1 MAPKRKRQK
10 QRPVAAGP
18 PMPQLGPERYLNR
31 ELSWLEFNRRI
42 LEQAF
47 DDRHPLL
54 ERVKFLSIF
63 SSNLDKFFMVRI
75 SGIRAQIDA
84 GVIQPSPDGRSPME
98 QLALI
103 RPVVDALS
111 DRQRRCWC
119 EELLPRLA
127 RHGILIKEY
136 GDLSPAERTHA
147 EAVFHSQL
155 FPILTPLAFDPGH
168 PFPHISNLSLN
179 LAVVVHDR
187 RGQERF
193 ARIKMPEVLSRLIRL
208 STGEGEVF
216 VWLEQLVAANLATL
230 FPGMEVRET
239 YPFRVIRNADMDIQ
253 EEEAADLLRTIE
265 HGLRLRHF
273 GPVVGLAVDVTM
285 PARILAIL
293 TENMELGP
301 DDVYRHQGPLGLHA
315 VLELH
320 QLDRPEL
327 KYPPFIPSIPR
338 PFAGNDTFSAAQERD
353 ILLHHPFDSFVPVL
367 EFIQAAAE
375 DPHVL
380 AIKQTLYRVG
390 RDTPLVDA
398 LVRAREQGKQVT
410 VLVEIKARFDEENN
424 IEWAKRLEQ
433 AGVHVVYGLV
443 GLKTHAKLALIVR
456 RERDGLRRYVHLST
470 GNYNIT
476 TAHQYTDVGLL
487 TARPAVGEDASDLF
501 NYLTGY
507 SNQREYRRFLVAPLN
522 LREAIITLI
531 RREAAI
537 AQSGKR
543 GYLVFKFNTL
553 TDPEIIEALYAA
565 SQAGVTIDLIVRGV
579 CCLRPGIPGLSDTI
593 TVRSI
598 VGRFLEHS
606 RIVYFRNDGDHQ
618 MYLTSADLVSRNLD
632 SRVEVM
638 FPVEDKRLIER
649 LRTDVLRLYLAD
661 TINAYVLKTDGTYV
675 RVEGK
680 PCDSQA
686 VLLRQSTSD
695 GDSASR
701 L

>member
-1 MAPKRKRQK
+1 
-10 QRPVAAGP
+10 
-18 PMPQLGPERYLNR
+18 
-31 ELSWLEFNRRI
+31 
-42 LEQAF
+42 
-47 DDRHPLL
+47 
-54 ERVKFLSIF
+54 
-63 SSNLDKFFMVRI
+63 
-75 SGIRAQIDA
+75 
-84 GVIQPSPDGRSPME
+84 
-98 QLALI
+98 
-103 RPVVDALS
+103 
-111 DRQRRCWC
+111 
-119 EELLPRLA
+119 
-127 RHGILIKEY
+127 
-136 GDLSPAERTHA
+136 
-147 EAVFHSQL
+147 QL

-216 VWLEQLVAANLATL
+216 VWLEQLVAANLAAL

-285 PARILAIL
+285 PARILSIL

-301 DDVYRHQGPLGLHA
+301 DDVYRHRGPLGLHT

-327 KYPPFIPSIPR
+327 KYPPFMPAFPR
-338 PFAGNDTFSAAQERD
+338 TFAGSDTFVTVQERD

-375 DPHVL
+375 DPQVL

-398 LVRAREQGKQVT
+398 LVRAREKGKQVT

-507 SNQREYRRFLVAPLN
+507 SNQRKYRRFLVAPLN

-661 TINAYVLKTDGTYV
+661 TVNAYVLKTDGTYV

-695 GDSASR
+695 GDSAPR